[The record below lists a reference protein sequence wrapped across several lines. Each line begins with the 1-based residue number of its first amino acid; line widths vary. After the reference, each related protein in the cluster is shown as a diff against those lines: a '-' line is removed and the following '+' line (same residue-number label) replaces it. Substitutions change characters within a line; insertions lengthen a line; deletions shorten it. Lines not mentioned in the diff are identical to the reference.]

1 MKKVLLK
8 MFIMDLTPGKVYD
21 VISTKDVDCGKLGF
35 VTTYLVVNDDGE
47 ENYYSESFF
56 RDLRVDELRE
66 EKLKELGL

>member
-8 MFIMDLTPGKVYD
+8 IFISNLTSGKVYD
-21 VISTKDVDCGKLGF
+21 IISTKD
-35 VTTYLVVNDDGE
+35 
-47 ENYYSESFF
+47 ENYYSENFF